1 MLNAVQIQQLA
12 HWLHVRR
19 VPVLPRL
26 LKLLIFLLYNSVLD
40 PSTVIGSGSRLAY
53 GGIGVVVH
61 ARARIGRNVT
71 ISQGVTIG
79 GRNRSMDVPVIE
91 DDVFLAPGSKILGP
105 ITVGTGSVVGA
116 NAVVVHDVPPRSI
129 VAGVPA
135 RVLRT
140 NIDRKDF
147 I

>member
-1 MLNAVQIQQLA
+1 MLNAVLIQQLA
-12 HWLHVRR
+12 HWLYVRHVPLIPQ
-19 VPVLPRL
+19 V

-40 PSTVIGSGSRLAY
+40 PSTEIGKGSHLAY

-61 ARARIGRNVT
+61 ARTRIGRNVT

-79 GRNRSMDVPVIE
+79 GRNRSVEVPVIE
-91 DDVFLAPGSKILGP
+91 DDVYLAPGSKILGP
-105 ITVGTGSVVGA
+105 ITVGFGSVVGA

-140 NIDRKDF
+140 DIDRKDY

>member
-1 MLNAVQIQQLA
+1 MLNAVLVQQLA
-12 HWLHVRR
+12 HWLHARH

-40 PSTVIGSGSRLAY
+40 PSTAIGKGSRLAY

-71 ISQGVTIG
+71 IAQGVTIG
-79 GRNRSMDVPVIE
+79 GRSRSAEVPVIE
-91 DDVFLAPGSKILGP
+91 DDVYLAAGSKILGA
-105 ITVGTGSVVGA
+105 ITIGAGSVVGA
-116 NAVVVHDVPPRSI
+116 NAVVIQDVPPRSI

-135 RVLRT
+135 RVIRRD
-140 NIDRKDF
+140 IDRRDF